1 MREKIVSGRQMEVNK
16 MEHAAQRHAAVQSAM
31 LQIAQ
36 AAILSPS
43 LPELYATVQQLIG
56 AVLPAE
62 NFHISLLDEQNQQI
76 LVRYALDAKG
86 TIPPRRPIA
95 KGLTEYAVQEGT
107 SLHLTAE
114 DLHRL
119 QDSGEAIP
127 AFAGVTEWLGA
138 PLFGST
144 GKVVGVISLYLT
156 DIDCHFQP
164 EDIDVLSIVAAQLAQ
179 AVERI
184 RLKEALRSNEAE
196 FRKLLKAMP
205 LPMAIINRAGE
216 HTYINERFTQVF
228 GYCYEDIP
236 SRDHWRKAAFPDE
249 SYRQWASRAW
259 KAAVSRM
266 LTSQQESGQVEY
278 NITCKNGSVC
288 SVIASCSQFGD
299 DIIATFT
306 DISERHRHEQLMK
319 ATYER
324 RRKNELMNELIREA
338 VPTKQLVHESARIMG
353 SKMVQPFSCFLVV
366 VDEYQGY
373 PREYWLKHMEQYHL
387 LLNRMLDVLEDE
399 SRLAWDAQDGIG
411 LLWFDFPSGEI
422 VKAAQQTVAEYVNNL
437 IASRLPD
444 VKLSIGIADPAQNMA
459 AIATHY
465 RQARTAVMTGK
476 LVWPVLCTFH
486 YADMGVFQLLSCFTD
501 ETQIREYIDRTLGKL
516 LRYDKRKR
524 SAYLATLELILMSDN
539 LKGSAETL
547 GIHYHTL
554 MFRKQRLEQI
564 MDVSFEDY
572 TARLAIL
579 NALHLLKL
587 QK

>member
-1 MREKIVSGRQMEVNK
+1 MAVNNI
-16 MEHAAQRHAAVQSAM
+16 ENLLHYHATVQSTIQ
-31 LQIAQ
+31 QIAR
-36 AAILSPS
+36 AAIVSPS

-62 NFHISLLDEQNQQI
+62 NFRVSLLDEPNQQI
-76 LVRYALDAKG
+76 LVRYVLDAKQE
-86 TIPPRRPIA
+86 TPPRRPIA
-95 KGLTEYAVQEGT
+95 KGLTEYVVMQRK
-107 SLHLTAE
+107 SVHLTAVE
-114 DLHRL
+114 LQRL

-127 AFAGVTEWLGA
+127 TFAGITEWLGA
-138 PLFGST
+138 PLFDST
-144 GKVVGVISLYLT
+144 GKAVGVISLYLT
-156 DIDCHFQP
+156 DINRHFQP
-164 EDIDVLSIVAAQLAQ
+164 GDIDVLTIVAAQLAQ
-179 AVERI
+179 AIERT
-184 RLKEALRSNEAE
+184 RLKEALRNNETE
-196 FRKLLKAMP
+196 FRKLLKALP

-236 SRDHWRKAAFPDE
+236 GREHWRKAAFPDE
-249 SYRQWASRAW
+249 NYRQWASRAW
-259 KAAVSRM
+259 KAAVNQM
-266 LTSQQESGQVEY
+266 LNSEQESGQVEY
-278 NITCKNGSVC
+278 NITCKNGSIC
-288 SVIASCSQFGD
+288 SVIASCSQFGE

-306 DISERHRHEQLMK
+306 DISEHRRHEQLLK

-353 SKMVQPFSCFLVV
+353 SKMVQPFSCFLLVI
-366 VDEYQGY
+366 DEYQGY
-373 PREYWLKHMEQYHL
+373 SKEYWQKHMEQYHV
-387 LLNRMLDVLEDE
+387 LLNAMLDILEDE
-399 SRLAWDAQDGIG
+399 SRLVWDAQDGVG

-422 VKAAQQTVAEYVNNL
+422 TKTAQQAIADKLISL
-437 IASRLPD
+437 IACRLPE
-444 VKLSIGIADPAQNMA
+444 VKLSIGIAEPALNMSTLA
-459 AIATHY
+459 ANY
-465 RQARTAVMTGK
+465 RQARTAVMVGQR
-476 LVWPVLCTFH
+476 VWPKLYSFH

-516 LRYDKRKR
+516 LRYDKRK
-524 SAYLATLELILMSDN
+524 SAAYLATLEIILMSDN

-564 MDVSFEDY
+564 LEVSFEDY

-587 QK
+587 QKK